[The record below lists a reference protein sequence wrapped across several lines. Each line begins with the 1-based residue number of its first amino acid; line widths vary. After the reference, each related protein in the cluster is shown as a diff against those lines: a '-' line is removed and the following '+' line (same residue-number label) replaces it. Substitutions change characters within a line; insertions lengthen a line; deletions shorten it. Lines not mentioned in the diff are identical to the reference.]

1 MGNTP
6 TDTHPQYT
14 PPTPIHPPTPT
25 PTPTPEGLLV
35 AALEVFDLVNQSQA
49 RLGRPSS
56 GLGRMGWAAAK
67 RREATQSPLLHWL
80 SLASFAPPTNPIHSP
95 SHPPTLPTSAYPIH
109 PPPPI
114 HPIHPSP
121 SHRPDLSFPTHL
133 ILLPLPQCREL
144 CQAVVQCH
152 VPCLPQWVVVGGWQL
167 RVGDW
172 LAGVGVEDPLCQQ
185 VVPEETGHKE
195 VLSVQLLK
203 GVWGRKVLPVT
214 KTTSKLN
221 LKSSCSICKS
231 PS

>member
-1 MGNTP
+1 MGCSKEKRSYSKPSATLAI
-6 TDTHPQYT
+6 TS
-14 PPTPIHPPTPT
+14 
-25 PTPTPEGLLV
+25 LLC
-35 AALEVFDLVNQSQA
+35 
-49 RLGRPSS
+49 
-56 GLGRMGWAAAK
+56 
-67 RREATQSPLLHWL
+67 
-80 SLASFAPPTNPIHSP
+80 P
-95 SHPPTLPTSAYPIH
+95 SHKPNPQPLPPCLLLPTSAYPIH